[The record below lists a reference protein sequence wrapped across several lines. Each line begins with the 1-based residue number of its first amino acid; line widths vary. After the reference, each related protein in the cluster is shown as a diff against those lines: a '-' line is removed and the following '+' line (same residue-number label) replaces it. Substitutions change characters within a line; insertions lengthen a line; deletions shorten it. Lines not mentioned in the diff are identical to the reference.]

1 MVEPD
6 SVAMARYK
14 ATLILLE
21 VLQKVLIVLVGAK
34 TPRSLLL
41 RLVSLLRSMHGID
54 LLFLRLNQLLS
65 VKGHVILII
74 GCITVYKSSATA
86 LI

>member
-41 RLVSLLRSMHGID
+41 WLVTLLRSMHGID

-65 VKGHVILII
+65 VKGHVVLVI